1 MKLKIN
7 KRKKEK
13 LVEVTAI
20 PEEYNPYG
28 KFKGKLLGTIEIKD
42 PDWND
47 SKIEQSVVRRSD
59 TKEVCFLHPAWYKI
73 SSLK

>member
-1 MKLKIN
+1 MRLKIN

-28 KFKGKLLGTIEIKD
+28 KLKGKLLGTIEIKD
-42 PDWND
+42 PD
-47 SKIEQSVVRRSD
+47 
-59 TKEVCFLHPAWYKI
+59 
-73 SSLK
+73 

>member
-7 KRKKEK
+7 KRKKGK

-28 KFKGKLLGTIEIKD
+28 KFQGKLLGTMIIKD
-42 PDWND
+42 PDWGNG
-47 SKIEQSVVRRSD
+47 KIKQSVVERVD